1 MAREYNSISIR
12 NKKLIKEKM
21 MTRPTRIEINCTTG
35 VQSIIDLTDEEIA
48 EQLAIQEQAQVE
60 RLERE
65 AQAEALA
72 TLKTS
77 AKAKLVAGEPLT
89 EEEASV
95 LVI

>member
-1 MAREYNSISIR
+1 MARMKAIV
-12 NKKLIKEKM
+12 
-21 MTRPTRIEINCTTG
+21 NCETG
-35 VQSIIDLTDEEIA
+35 EETIVA
-48 EQLAIQEQAQVE
+48 YTPEE
-60 RLERE
+60 E
-65 AQAEALA
+65 AQADALFIQETERIAAIEAEAERVA